1 VKTSKITVT
10 TSPTLLAGAIA
21 MNREVHIHNESGTI
35 YIGNANVTSDTGIKV
50 DNNSHDIINLTP
62 NETMYAVTASGTA
75 IVWILELGVG
85 Q

>member
-10 TSPTLLAGAIA
+10 TSPTLLVGAIA
-21 MNREVHIHNESGTI
+21 MYREIHIHNESGNI
-35 YIGNANVTSDTGIKV
+35 YIGNANVTTETGVKV
-50 DNNSHDIINLTP
+50 DNNTHDIMHLSP

-75 IVWILELGVG
+75 NVWILELGVG